1 MTAQDENLK
10 QDPYNSSLY
19 KMAVLSPTPII
30 YVQKYVDRRVIP
42 IYIHSSG
49 DDKNEDDE
57 VRFQYASIT
66 KVVFLYD
73 EELLFVYI
81 LSKYFFLFTF

>member
-1 MTAQDENLK
+1 MTALDENLK

-49 DDKNEDDE
+49 DDENEDDE
-57 VRFQYASIT
+57 VRFSIISVFVLYASYT
-66 KVVFLYD
+66 Y
-73 EELLFVYI
+73 
-81 LSKYFFLFTF
+81 

>member
-42 IYIHSSG
+42 IYIHSSSSSS
-49 DDKNEDDE
+49 DDNQNEDDHE
-57 VRFQYASIT
+57 VRYPFSVKSFAR
-66 KVVFLYD
+66 K
-73 EELLFVYI
+73 
-81 LSKYFFLFTF
+81 LS

>member
-42 IYIHSSG
+42 IYIHSSSSFS
-49 DDKNEDDE
+49 DDNQNEDDHE
-57 VRFQYASIT
+57 VRYHFSGKSFAR
-66 KVVFLYD
+66 K
-73 EELLFVYI
+73 
-81 LSKYFFLFTF
+81 LS